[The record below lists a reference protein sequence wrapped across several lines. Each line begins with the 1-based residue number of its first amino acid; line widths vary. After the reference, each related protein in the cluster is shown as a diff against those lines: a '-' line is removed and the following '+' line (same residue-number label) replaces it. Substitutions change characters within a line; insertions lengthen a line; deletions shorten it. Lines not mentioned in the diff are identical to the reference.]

1 MSLFDIIR
9 YPVTDIYNDDEL
21 NALPDNLWLAW
32 IQEVKTDE
40 PKMSTASLLAGS
52 RSNIVRIVQ
61 TKRML
66 ELLQSHRDS
75 GGAGHLIKAQMTHRL
90 KQMIAEYEAN

>member
-9 YPVTDIYNDDEL
+9 YPITNIYNDDEL
-21 NALPDNLWLAW
+21 TALPDDLWLMW

-40 PKMSTASLLAGS
+40 PKMSVTALLTGS
-52 RSNIVRIVQ
+52 RSNIVRIFQ
-61 TKRML
+61 TRRML

-75 GGAGHLIKAQMTHRL
+75 SGAGHLIKAQMTHRL